1 MLLKVKTLIKEKLL
15 KHYQF
20 PVLVE
25 EPKRE
30 EADLAIPLFNLARQ
44 TEIKITTL
52 AEEIKALLS
61 EEELISEVYF
71 LKGFLNLNLNK
82 KLYAKAV
89 LKEVVTLKEDY
100 GSVKEK
106 KGVVVI
112 DFSSPNIAKNFSVGH
127 LRSTVI
133 GASLARLYQKEVM
146 RLSKLITLVIG
157 ALSLGR

>member
-82 KLYAKAV
+82 KLYASSIKRSRHF
-89 LKEVVTLKEDY
+89 KEDY
-100 GSVKEK
+100 GSLRKK
-106 KGVVVI
+106 KGVVVTI
-112 DFSSPNIAKNFSVGH
+112 FSSPIS
-127 LRSTVI
+127 
-133 GASLARLYQKEVM
+133 
-146 RLSKLITLVIG
+146 
-157 ALSLGR
+157 